1 MKLIDILKE
10 TLLAEKIV
18 KVPESEVNKARELY
32 DELSRQKD
40 SLAKSL
46 KSSYKK
52 ADQGIEDYFNVTT
65 LDGEDINVSVWLYYN
80 PKERFNALAHN
91 GDIYVNVAML
101 DNARQFEEVIK
112 HELVHLMD
120 PKLRKSDL
128 RSKLLS
134 KGKVVDTGNFK
145 NPEYVKK
152 YYKDVSE
159 FDSFTTQLVGRVRD
173 NLNQTGKFSRELKSK
188 LIKLLNNIKTEKFE
202 DLITDEGYTK
212 EYKVNGEV
220 WDTIRLMSN
229 IESWDG
235 NSTDWENK
243 ILEDFWVTYNILSA
257 WATKPTLYK
266 LFLKRLG
273 TEL

>member
-10 TLLAEKIV
+10 FILSEKVV
-18 KVPESEVNKARELY
+18 KVPESEIAKARELY
-32 DELSRQKD
+32 DELNNQKD

-46 KSSYKK
+46 KTSYKK
-52 ADQGIEDYFNVTT
+52 ANQGVEDYFNVTT
-65 LDGEDINVSVWLYYN
+65 LDGEDISVSVWLYYN
-80 PKERFNALAHN
+80 PKERFNALAHD

-101 DNARQFEEVIK
+101 DNPRQFQEVIE

-128 RSKLLS
+128 RAKLLS
-134 KGKVVDTGNFK
+134 KGKVVDMGNFK
-145 NPEYVKK
+145 NPKYVKK

-159 FDSFTTQLVGRVRD
+159 FDSFTTQLVNRVKS
-173 NLNQTGKFSRELKSK
+173 NLNQTGEYREK
-188 LIKLLNNIKTEKFE
+188 LVSNLINLLSDIKTKEFE
-202 DLITDEGYTK
+202 SLITDEKYTK
-212 EYKVNGEV
+212 KYKVGDEV

-235 NSTDWENK
+235 STVDWKNK
-243 ILEDFWVTYNILSA
+243 IVEDFWVTYNILSA